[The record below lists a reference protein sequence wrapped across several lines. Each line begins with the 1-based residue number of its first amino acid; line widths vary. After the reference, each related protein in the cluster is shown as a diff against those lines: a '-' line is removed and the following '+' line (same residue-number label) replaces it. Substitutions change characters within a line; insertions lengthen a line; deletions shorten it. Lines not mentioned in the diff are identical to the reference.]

1 MNPNSWTAKLATAC
15 LLLLLVNSTYIWGFK
30 GANLFYMGNVLAHVL
45 LGVALIALCA
55 VLLCKAPTW
64 RWPSI
69 GLMCAGGVGV
79 YLMVHGNLR
88 VDHRVLVAHIA
99 LAAFAVLL
107 FISAEHHISAAVF
120 RWTGVLFLVFLVV
133 PPAASVYRHYHP
145 DPNSQI
151 TNSLVVPTS
160 MEEEGGGP
168 ESPFWPSSTET
179 NVKTDIPAKYFLSS
193 EKCGECHKDIYQQ
206 WSHSAHHFAS
216 FNNQFYRKSIEYMQ
230 DVQHSTKAS
239 QWCAGC
245 HDHAVLFSG
254 KWQTPIRHQIDTP
267 EAQAGLGCLSCHAI
281 SHVRGTMGNAG
292 YTLQYN
298 ALHDLA
304 SSDNPVVRSFV
315 KFLTYVNP
323 EPHRRTFLKPFM
335 RTSQYCSACHKTHLD
350 VPVNSYR
357 WVRGF
362 NDYDNWQASGV
373 SGQGARSF
381 YYPDKPMGCQDCH
394 MPLVK
399 AHDPAATQGMVHA
412 HYFAAA
418 NTAVPTANEDDAQ
431 LKRVEHFLKSGFMR
445 VDVFAASPVEKPR
458 MLQMRHNSSET
469 PVLASTFAVGEESDQ
484 QAQVFLRDV
493 GKIAAPL
500 NRGQRTF
507 EPGSTV
513 RVDVVVRTLKIG
525 HFFPGGTVD
534 AEEVWLELKG
544 IDATGR
550 TVFWSGKTAQPDKG
564 PVDAGAHF
572 YQSVQLDGDG
582 NVINK
587 RNAFQTRGLFYVRLI
602 PPGAAD
608 VAHYQ
613 VRIPKDA
620 KGPITLTARLNYRK
634 FTWFYTQ
641 YAYAGEP
648 KPGQDPALVNVNH
661 DDREW
666 SFDKKNIP
674 ANVSGKLR
682 GHIPDL
688 PVVTIASSSTELP
701 LATGN
706 AASVWAPVVDKQ
718 DKERWNDYGI
728 GLLLQGDLKGAEY
741 AFQKVIECDSAYSD
755 GYLNVARALLQEGE
769 VDRAQPYVQKA
780 IQLNRGAGRN
790 YYFKALIEKAHGD
803 YAAALKSL
811 STVEALYPQDRVVLN
826 QMARIYFLQRKYKQS
841 VAVLHRVIAID
852 PEDLQCHYTLML
864 SLRALGKDQEADREE
879 TLFRRFKADESS
891 TTLASRQIT
900 LSPEMNNSRQSIHD
914 HVSVPIA
921 GVGHA
926 TSYHN
931 PAKRVRNESKRMP
944 TGL

>member
-1 MNPNSWTAKLATAC
+1 MNRNSKILKAATVLV
-15 LLLLLVNSTYIWGFK
+15 LLLLANSIYIWGFPS
-30 GANLFYMGNVLAHVL
+30 ATLLYMGNVLVH
-45 LGVALIALCA
+45 VALGLALIPICA
-55 VLLCKAPTW
+55 VLLWKVRSW
-64 RWPSI
+64 RWPAL
-69 GLMCAGGVGV
+69 GLLLSGAVGL

-88 VDHRVLVAHIA
+88 IEHPVLVAHIV
-99 LAAFAVLL
+99 LAAIAILL
-107 FISAEHHISAAVF
+107 FIAVSRRISVRTY
-120 RWTGVLFLVFLVV
+120 RWTTALFAAFLLI
-133 PPAASVYRHYHP
+133 PAAASIYRSHHP
-145 DPNSQI
+145 DPNSRI
-151 TNSLVVPTS
+151 TNSLRVPDS

-168 ESPFWPSSTET
+168 KSPFWPSSTET
-179 NVKTDIPAKYFLSS
+179 SVKTDIPAKYFLSS
-193 EKCGECHKDIYQQ
+193 EKCGECHKDIYRQ
-206 WSHSAHHFAS
+206 WNHSAHHFAS

-230 DVQHSTKAS
+230 DVQHSTKPS

-254 KWQTPIRHQIDTP
+254 KWQTPIRNQIDTP

-281 SHVRGTMGNAG
+281 SHVSGTMGNAG
-292 YTLQYN
+292 YILQYN

-304 SSDNPVVRSFV
+304 ASDNPVVHTFV

-323 EPHRRTFLKPFM
+323 EPHRRTFFKPFM
-335 RTSQYCSACHKTHLD
+335 RTSQYCSACHKVHMD

-362 NDYDNWQASGV
+362 NDYDNWQASGI

-381 YYPDKPMGCQDCH
+381 YYPAKPMGCPECH

-399 AHDPAATQGMVHA
+399 ASDPAASHGMVHA

-418 NTAVPTANEDDAQ
+418 NTAVPTANEDGAQ
-431 LKRVEHFLKSGFMR
+431 LKRVEKFLTSGFMR
-445 VDVFAASPVEKPR
+445 VDIFAASPVIETGA
-458 MLQMRHNSSET
+458 LQMHRSSSDA
-469 PVLASTFAVGEESDQ
+469 PALASTFAVGEESDQ
-484 QAQVFLRDV
+484 QGQVFLRDV
-493 GKIAAPL
+493 GKMAAPL
-500 NRGQRTF
+500 NRGQQIF

-534 AEEVWLELKG
+534 AEEVWLELQG
-544 IDATGR
+544 TDATGR
-550 TVFWSGKTAQPDKG
+550 TIFWSGKTAQPGKG

-587 RNAFQTRGLFYVRLI
+587 RNAFQTRGLFYVKLI

-608 VAHYQ
+608 VAHYL

-620 KGPITLTARLNYRK
+620 KGPITLTAKLNYRK

-641 YAYAGEP
+641 YSYAGQP

-666 SFDKKNIP
+666 SFDKQNIP
-674 ANVSGKLR
+674 ANVSGNVR
-682 GHIPDL
+682 GRIPDL
-688 PVVTIASSSTELP
+688 PIVTIAASSTELP
-701 LATGN
+701 LTTGKQ
-706 AASVWAPVVDKQ
+706 STEWTPVVDKQ

-741 AFQKVIECDSAYSD
+741 AFQKVIECDSTFSD
-755 GYLNVARALLQEGE
+755 GYLNVARALIQEGE
-769 VDRAQPYVQKA
+769 VDRAQPYVDKA
-780 IQLNRGAGRN
+780 IKLNAGAGRN

-803 YAAALKSL
+803 YPAALKSL
-811 STVEALYPQDRVVLN
+811 STVENLYPQDRVVLN
-826 QMARIYFLQRKYKQS
+826 QMARIYFLQRKFKDS
-841 VAVLHRVIAID
+841 IDTLHRVIEID

-864 SLRALGKDQEADREE
+864 SLRAIGKDNEADREE
-879 TLFRRFKADESS
+879 ALFKRFKADESS
-891 TTLASRQIT
+891 NTLASRQIS

-914 HVSVPIA
+914 HVSVPLDGISQKYI
-921 GVGHA
+921 V
-926 TSYHN
+926 
-931 PAKRVRNESKRMP
+931 KRARSGTEPIRAA
-944 TGL
+944 L